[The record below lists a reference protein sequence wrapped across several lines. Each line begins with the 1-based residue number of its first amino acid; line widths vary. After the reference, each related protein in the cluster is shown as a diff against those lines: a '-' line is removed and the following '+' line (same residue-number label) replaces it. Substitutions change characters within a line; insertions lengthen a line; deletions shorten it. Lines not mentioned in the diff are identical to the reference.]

1 MSYQNNYQNNQN
13 DGAMGWDEEIVK
25 DSEFVTLPEGI
36 YDFIIKKPF
45 ERQKTSGQG
54 SFRYATR
61 QLLH

>member
-25 DSEFVTLPEGI
+25 DSEFVTLPDREN
-36 YDFIIKKPF
+36 
-45 ERQKTSGQG
+45 
-54 SFRYATR
+54 FRYATR